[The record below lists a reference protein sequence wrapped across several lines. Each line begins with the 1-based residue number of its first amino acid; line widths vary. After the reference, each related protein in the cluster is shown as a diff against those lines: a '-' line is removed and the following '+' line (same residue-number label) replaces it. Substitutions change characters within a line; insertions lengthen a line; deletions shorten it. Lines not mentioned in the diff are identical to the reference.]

1 MHIVWK
7 RTNKLLYLLV
17 ANLIY
22 YNYVIVGLSQDS
34 QVTVDM
40 SEEEADMDTAF
51 DFSELKVYL

>member
-1 MHIVWK
+1 MH
-7 RTNKLLYLLV
+7 
-17 ANLIY
+17 

-51 DFSELKVYL
+51 DFIRRRSRHGYCI